1 MLTYTRWT
9 MPETNIEMPL
19 SLPLIHWVHVLNTLD
34 RFKDLD
40 EQADRIREELRT
52 YIKTSK

>member
-1 MLTYTRWT
+1 

>member
-1 MLTYTRWT
+1 MLTYTRMK

-40 EQADRIREELRT
+40 EQADKIREELRV
-52 YIKTSK
+52 YIKASR